1 MSPNV
6 IHQQTQAQ
14 KLTPDDLYQ
23 VITELIDCEGL
34 WYCLGIYLGVPKP
47 KIDEISTIHS
57 YDPKRSLIEVVSY
70 WLNNSLDA
78 SWLSIVKALIQSEK
92 RNKAREIAEKFG
104 T

>member
-1 MSPNV
+1 MV
-6 IHQQTQAQ
+6 HQQSQDQ

-34 WYCLGIYLGVPKP
+34 WYCLGIYLGVPKS
-47 KIDEISTIHS
+47 KIDEISITHS
-57 YDPKRSLIEVVSY
+57 GVPKRSLIEVVSY
-70 WLNNSLDA
+70 WLNNSANA

-104 T
+104 V